1 MSMDSTVVRL
11 YLRNKLMD
19 GSLKPLS
26 PEIRLVEALS
36 NTTTPHDLEE
46 QREFL
51 ILTDASLQPGCCGVE
66 KTSFA
71 YVKRSTIHIAATF
84 SADSGR
90 GLGATFGPKR
100 YPFINKLPFPV
111 LIDTSDYEV
120 KGNIY
125 LTPSQQSWQLLD
137 NEPLF
142 LPMTDADIYSLTNG
156 THWKVPFAAVNKD
169 QIVSMIDAFT
179 QLPELTPHLQV

>member
-1 MSMDSTVVRL
+1 MSIDSTVVRL

-19 GSLKPLS
+19 GSLKALS
-26 PEIRLVEALS
+26 PEIRLLESISGITALH
-36 NTTTPHDLEE
+36 TLEDE
-46 QREFL
+46 QDFL
-51 ILTDASLQPGCCGVE
+51 ILTDVSLQPGCCGVE

-71 YVKRSTIHIAATF
+71 YVKRSMIHIAAAF

-90 GLGATFGPKR
+90 GLGAVAGLKR
-100 YPFINKLPFPV
+100 YPFINKSPFPV
-111 LIDTSDYEV
+111 VLDTSDYEI

-125 LTPSQQSWQLLD
+125 LTPSQQSHQLLE

-142 LPMTDADIYSLTNG
+142 LPVTDVEICSLTNG
-156 THWKVPFAAVNKD
+156 THWQVPFAAVNKD

-179 QLPELTPHLQV
+179 QLPELMSNR

>member
-1 MSMDSTVVRL
+1 MSIDSNVVRL

-19 GSLKPLS
+19 GTLKPLS

-36 NTTTPHDLEE
+36 GTAVPHDIGKE
-46 QREFL
+46 REFL
-51 ILTDASLQPGCCGVE
+51 ILSDVSFQPGCCGVE

-90 GLGATFGPKR
+90 GLGANPGPKR
-100 YPFINKLPFPV
+100 YPFINKAAFPV
-111 LIDTSDYEV
+111 LIDTSDYEI

-125 LTPSQQSWQLLD
+125 LTPSQQSWQLLE
-137 NEPLF
+137 NEPMF
-142 LPMTDADIYSLTNG
+142 LPVTDAEICSLANSTR
-156 THWKVPFAAVNKD
+156 WKVPFAAVNKD
-169 QIVSMIDAFT
+169 QIVSMLDAFT
-179 QLPELTPHLQV
+179 QLPDMVLHS